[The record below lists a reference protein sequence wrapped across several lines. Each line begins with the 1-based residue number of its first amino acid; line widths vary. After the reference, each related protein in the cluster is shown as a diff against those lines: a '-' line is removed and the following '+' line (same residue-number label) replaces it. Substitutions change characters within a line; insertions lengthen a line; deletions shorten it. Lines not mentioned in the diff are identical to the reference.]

1 MRYKKITI
9 HLLRLSAL
17 TILIHSG
24 GGFSET
30 QIFNGG
36 TSQLNESSYLEGIE
50 ARNQAQVNNRPGQPL
65 SLSSGGNEKAAV
77 KASGE
82 STVTL
87 EGAEDK
93 KIVVETQEVGRSYGF
108 WAIENSTLTA
118 KQIAIT
124 LKGEHDTAV
133 AVQTGAKVDIQN
145 STLSSIGQKARGI
158 VASEDAKVTGNHLDI
173 RVEGQDARAIRI
185 EGNSTVDI
193 QNSTLSSHGKNAFG
207 ILAFARAKVTGNDL
221 DIKVGGQ
228 GANAVATNGNATI
241 HLHDSHIQTLATPS
255 RGAVFGNRRHRHDSD
270 HHGRVSPCRR

>member
-24 GGFSET
+24 GGVSET
-30 QIFNGG
+30 TVFDGGG
-36 TSQLNESSYLEGIE
+36 THQLTEQAYPEGIE
-50 ARNQAQVNNRPGQPL
+50 AKSQAQVNHPPGQAL
-65 SLSSGGNEKAAV
+65 SLSSGGNKKAAV

-133 AVQTGAKVDIQN
+133 AVQTGAKGSWYCRIGGCQGDRK
-145 STLSSIGQKARGI
+145 SSGHPGRG
-158 VASEDAKVTGNHLDI
+158 
-173 RVEGQDARAIRI
+173 
-185 EGNSTVDI
+185 
-193 QNSTLSSHGKNAFG
+193 
-207 ILAFARAKVTGNDL
+207 
-221 DIKVGGQ
+221 
-228 GANAVATNGNATI
+228 
-241 HLHDSHIQTLATPS
+241 S
-255 RGAVFGNRRHRHDSD
+255 RCQSYTY
-270 HHGRVSPCRR
+270 